1 MKVLS
6 TIKEYA
12 KLKGLS
18 DIAVRKRVTS
28 KYNESIIIDK
38 IIYIIH
44 EDTQIDKLK
53 NRLKNSNAKIREM
66 KLKLEIKTDVK
77 YLNEIEKQNRT
88 HEKKIRKLEKQI
100 LKLHNKKDT
109 IYEKALASILK
120 QIPHN

>member
-44 EDTQIDKLK
+44 EDTKIDKLK

-88 HEKKIRKLEKQI
+88 HEQI